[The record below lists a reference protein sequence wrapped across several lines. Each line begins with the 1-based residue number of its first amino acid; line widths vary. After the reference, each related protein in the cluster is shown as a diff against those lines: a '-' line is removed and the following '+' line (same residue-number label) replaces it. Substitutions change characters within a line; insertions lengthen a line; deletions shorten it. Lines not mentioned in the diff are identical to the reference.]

1 MSYKPNIELLKKGDR
16 IELTL
21 FYSNY
26 YDNVKKIVLSNNG
39 TSMDVD
45 DLYQDALMVL
55 ITYLRDPSFILN
67 VELKTYY
74 LAIVKYKWYSEL
86 KRRKKPLIHLDD
98 VEIKNDDLEL
108 SDIDEKE
115 QKLALMESVF
125 SNLKEDCRQ
134 VLSLF
139 YFESKSMRDIASI
152 MHLDENFVR
161 LKKFRCLQYLK
172 ELIIKHT

>member
-67 VELKTYY
+67 VLR
-74 LAIVKYKWYSEL
+74 I
-86 KRRKKPLIHLDD
+86 
-98 VEIKNDDLEL
+98 
-108 SDIDEKE
+108 
-115 QKLALMESVF
+115 
-125 SNLKEDCRQ
+125 
-134 VLSLF
+134 SLGITTLPR
-139 YFESKSMRDIASI
+139 SSI
-152 MHLDENFVR
+152 R
-161 LKKFRCLQYLK
+161 LTIPVAF
-172 ELIIKHT
+172 I

>member
-1 MSYKPNIELLKKGDR
+1 MEIDLAL
-16 IELTL
+16 
-21 FYSNY
+21 
-26 YDNVKKIVLSNNG
+26 NNEVEDFKEDYE
-39 TSMDVD
+39 S
-45 DLYQDALMVL
+45 
-55 ITYLRDPSFILN
+55 IYLEIIKEACKQLD
-67 VELKTYY
+67 
-74 LAIVKYKWYSEL
+74 
-86 KRRKKPLIHLDD
+86 IH
-98 VEIKNDDLEL
+98 DDLEL